1 MFKRVPVH
9 GCALWNM
16 RVLYVYAVVWSR
28 RGLCSVCV
36 MKELKRGRYE
46 GGAVCGSDVGVE

>member
-16 RVLYVYAVVWSR
+16 RVLYVYDVVWSR
-28 RGLCSVCV
+28 CVLCSVCV
-36 MKELKRGRYE
+36 MKELKRGRYD
-46 GGAVCGSDVGVE
+46 GGVVCGSDVGVE